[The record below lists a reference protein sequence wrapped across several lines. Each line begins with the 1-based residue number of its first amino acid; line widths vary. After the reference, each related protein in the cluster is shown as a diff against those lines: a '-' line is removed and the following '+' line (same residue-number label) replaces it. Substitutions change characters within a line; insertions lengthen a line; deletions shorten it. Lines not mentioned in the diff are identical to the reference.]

1 MFDCAAGET
10 SAQQVFYMENRER
23 LVSRA
28 QDYYLEKHRELQKQE
43 DEVEDN
49 RVSIIVI
56 NPLRDRK
63 VHSYYFIVINHFLVS
78 VLVVTIHEIIWDSPN
93 AMKSPTIWG

>member
-1 MFDCAAGET
+1 
-10 SAQQVFYMENRER
+10 MENRER

-56 NPLRDRK
+56 NPLRDK
-63 VHSYYFIVINHFLVS
+63 KSPFLLFYSLNHFSVS
-78 VLVVTIHEIIWDSPN
+78 VLVVTIYEIIWDSPN